1 MADAAWQA
9 VPRRR
14 AARPQQRAATP
25 PAEHTALDAR
35 SSSSS
40 ESEVDESAFGGGR
53 GSPDLADDLLVADD
67 VDTAADDAPRAGLER
82 GGAWGRV
89 PNPLWR
95 APLPGQLRRHAR
107 FLALPPAADVA
118 VAGAASLAFLRQD
131 SGAWAAAHAGRVTTG
146 ALLAALGCREPQP
159 ARRIGLPPAAAGRR
173 HAAAAAARMR
183 EAATLGEAA
192 PADVEAAAA
201 AHNAAAVCEYNA
213 RLARGEA
220 DGAEEE
226 EADADVEMA
235 EAEEAVAAS
244 GAVIKRPKQRRAG
257 KKGGKGSARR
267 AALPPAPP
275 LPPPADAAEAALR
288 AAGAAAAA
296 GGGAVRCAWG
306 SAQEGGT
313 LWALLAAFPD
323 AQLREVGLLTLTPE
337 AAASAALAAS
347 LPAGALATLPRLG
360 ASPDA
365 LCAWP
370 RGSRF
375 APPNAGDVDDVA
387 SSSAVTT
394 TVEEVEVIEVKN
406 VCPFREAA
414 FNPSAGGGKRRGA
427 APSRRYALSDAG
439 PHASLPAAHVPQL
452 QLHMAC
458 AGTRSALLVVES
470 ATKGMA
476 VWRMAR
482 DEAYLGAMLAL
493 LASFNARFGAGE
505 GARVLLASASG
516 GAEPLFPASG
526 GDGGAATAHAAFL
539 RRNAALARGAVM
551 LDFIAA
557 PCRPPDADARPFLD

>member
-1 MADAAWQA
+1 M
-9 VPRRR
+9 
-14 AARPQQRAATP
+14 
-25 PAEHTALDAR
+25 
-35 SSSSS
+35 
-40 ESEVDESAFGGGR
+40 DESAFGGGR
-53 GSPDLADDLLVADD
+53 GSPDLAEDLLVADD

-107 FLALPPAADVA
+107 FQALPPAADVA

-192 PADVEAAAA
+192 SADAEAAAA
-201 AHNAAAVCEYNA
+201 AHNAAAVAAYNA
-213 RLARGEA
+213 RLAHGEA

-235 EAEEAVAAS
+235 EAVPEAS
-244 GAVIKRPKQRRAG
+244 GAVPKRPKQRRAG
-257 KKGGKGSARR
+257 KKGGKSSAKR
-267 AALPPAPP
+267 ASGPPATP

-296 GGGAVRCAWG
+296 GGGAVRCSWG

-337 AAASAALAAS
+337 AAASAARAAS
-347 LPAGALATLPRLG
+347 LPADALASLPRLG

-370 RGSRF
+370 PGSRF
-375 APPNAGDVDDVA
+375 APPNDDVA
-387 SSSAVTT
+387 SALTP
-394 TVEEVEVIEVKN
+394 VEEVVEVKN

-414 FNPSAGGGKRRGA
+414 FNASAGGGKRRGA

-439 PHASLPAAHVPQL
+439 PHSALPAAHVPQL
-452 QLHMAC
+452 QMHMAC

-526 GDGGAATAHAAFL
+526 ADGGQATAHAAFL
-539 RRNAALARGAVM
+539 RRNAALARSAVM